1 MLNIASQFINVSL
14 EYIFGETRFSE
25 LDNSSPEADAFVA
38 DYNNAVRIIAK
49 IQQGMRVPFDI
60 SGHKE
65 ALKKA
70 TDNLRSYVDNQIAAA
85 LEKKNKALEA
95 RDRKS
100 ESDEGYV
107 FVDQLAY
114 ETEDRDF
121 IRDQL
126 LNIFFPA
133 RDASSAGASFI
144 FFILARHPDVW
155 TKLRSEVLDLEQ
167 PLASRYLRQVID
179 ECE

>member
-38 DYNNAVRIIAK
+38 DYNNAVRIVAK
-49 IQQGMRVPFDI
+49 IQQGLRLPFDI

-70 TDNLRSYVDNQIAAA
+70 IGNLRSYVDNQIAVAF
-85 LEKKNKALEA
+85 EKKNKVLEA
-95 RDRKS
+95 RDREPES
-100 ESDEGYV
+100 EEGSV

-114 ETEDRDF
+114 ETKDRDF

-126 LNIFFPA
+126 FFPA
-133 RDASSAGASFI
+133 RDASSAGAIFI

-155 TKLRSEVLDLEQ
+155 TKLRNEVLTRVAAGKSLFTT
-167 PLASRYLRQVID
+167 SHRRM
-179 ECE
+179 